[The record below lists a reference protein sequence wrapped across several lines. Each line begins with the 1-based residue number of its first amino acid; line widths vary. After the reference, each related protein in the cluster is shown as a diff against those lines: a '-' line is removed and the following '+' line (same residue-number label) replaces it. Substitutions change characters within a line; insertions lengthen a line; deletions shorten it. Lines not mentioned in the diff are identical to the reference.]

1 MASAE
6 SGFLMTFSRILE
18 SAIILVGPQ
27 WSSKLLST
35 VVGVL
40 GPREYARGRSGD
52 DREEDGR
59 DEGITSGVG
68 VSVGR

>member
-1 MASAE
+1 
-6 SGFLMTFSRILE
+6 MTFSRTLE

-40 GPREYARGRSGD
+40 GPRE
-52 DREEDGR
+52 
-59 DEGITSGVG
+59 
-68 VSVGR
+68 